1 MHLTLRTKFFAPIL
15 GIVIVG
21 MGLLVWINDATV
33 KSSFIQVEGASMR
46 LLCQAMAHDTGSN
59 IEMNLKALRAF
70 AQNGTLI
77 AAATGRESPEAH
89 EQLAFAVTALTGV
102 DFANVY
108 DAAGLKMASS
118 SQATEGKKNS
128 VSDRDFFAAVIKE
141 GKKDVISKPLI
152 SRTTGKAAIALAQPL
167 RGADGRLVGLINAGM
182 DLDSL
187 TKELASVK
195 IGKTGYAYIMDA
207 EGMVLAHPDKSQL
220 MKTDL
225 SKLESGK
232 RILAVTDSAIITY
245 RDAVGDHLAAVT
257 RDKTTGWFFVVEAPV
272 AEFNVFASI
281 ATRQNAFISLGV
293 TLAILIMVLLLLRQT
308 VLKGLR
314 ACLDFSKAVSTGTL
328 DQRLD
333 MHSHD
338 ELQVLGDALN
348 NMAENIATAL
358 SEARLKGDEAAA
370 HAAKATEAL
379 EAARLAQAE
388 ADAAKT
394 EGLKLAADRLQ
405 GVVESLGEA
414 SGQLTKEV
422 GSIGAAVETQ
432 ERRTSETA
440 TAMEQMNATV
450 LEVAKNASAA
460 SQKANE
466 ARAKAGSGQEVVA
479 KSLEAIGKVDASSKE
494 VKVGMD
500 ALGEKATSIGTI
512 IDVISD
518 IADQTNLLALNA
530 AIEAARAGEAGRG
543 FAVVADEVRKLAEKT
558 MTATKEVGQA
568 IAAIQKDV
576 QGNITLVD
584 ESTQAVDRAATLAG
598 ASTTSLG
605 EIMELV
611 DNTTLQVQ
619 SIATAAEEQSAA
631 SEQINRAEKE
641 VSQLSSDIVHGIHES
656 TTIIQNLSIQ
666 ISTLEDVV
674 ATFRSDGEK
683 TLPAGQQPGHV
694 VAIPGRNAS

>member
-1 MHLTLRTKFFAPIL
+1 
-15 GIVIVG
+15 
-21 MGLLVWINDATV
+21 
-33 KSSFIQVEGASMR
+33 
-46 LLCQAMAHDTGSN
+46 
-59 IEMNLKALRAF
+59 
-70 AQNGTLI
+70 
-77 AAATGRESPEAH
+77 
-89 EQLAFAVTALTGV
+89 LTGV

-118 SQATEGKKNS
+118 SQSTGGKKNS

-225 SKLESGK
+225 SNLESGK
-232 RILAVTDSAIITY
+232 RILAVTDNAIITY
-245 RDAVGDHLAAVT
+245 HDAAGDHLAAVT

-314 ACLDFSKAVSTGTL
+314 ACLGFSKAVTNGTL

-348 NMAENIATAL
+348 NMAEHIATAL
-358 SEARLKGDEAAA
+358 SEARLKGEEAAA
-370 HAAKATEAL
+370 QAAKATEAL
-379 EAARLAQAE
+379 EAARLAQVE

-414 SGQLTKEV
+414 SGHLTQEV

-576 QGNITLVD
+576 QGNIALVD
-584 ESTQAVDRAATLAG
+584 ESTQAVDRAAALAG

-605 EIMELV
+605 EIMTLV
-611 DNTTLQVQ
+611 DNTTMQVQ

-656 TTIIQNLSIQ
+656 TSIIQTLSIQ
-666 ISTLEDVV
+666 INTLEDVV

-683 TLPAGQQPGHV
+683 TQTLPAGKKPGQL
-694 VAIPGRNAS
+694 VAMPGLHED

>member
-1 MHLTLRTKFFAPIL
+1 
-15 GIVIVG
+15 
-21 MGLLVWINDATV
+21 
-33 KSSFIQVEGASMR
+33 
-46 LLCQAMAHDTGSN
+46 
-59 IEMNLKALRAF
+59 
-70 AQNGTLI
+70 
-77 AAATGRESPEAH
+77 
-89 EQLAFAVTALTGV
+89 
-102 DFANVY
+102 
-108 DAAGLKMASS
+108 
-118 SQATEGKKNS
+118 
-128 VSDRDFFAAVIKE
+128 
-141 GKKDVISKPLI
+141 
-152 SRTTGKAAIALAQPL
+152 
-167 RGADGRLVGLINAGM
+167 
-182 DLDSL
+182 
-187 TKELASVK
+187 
-195 IGKTGYAYIMDA
+195 
-207 EGMVLAHPDKSQL
+207 MVLAHPDKSQL

-245 RDAVGDHLAAVT
+245 RDAAGDHLAAVT